1 MATNPAIVD
10 ATESFVAD
18 YMGSNELR
26 QQQLRLS
33 RLQYGSTNI
42 APHGNHLKTGVLD
55 QKTLCVFRPG
65 ETVCTKKMNSFGPA
79 RRALMQRAVEGQST
93 SFRSVERRE
102 TRRVEH
108 NNQLQQAR
116 CANLIKNA

>member
-1 MATNPAIVD
+1 MMDAATD
-10 ATESFVAD
+10 SFVAD

-33 RLQYGSTNI
+33 RLQYGATNI

-55 QKTLCVFRPG
+55 QKTLCAFRPG
-65 ETVCTKKMNSFGPA
+65 EPVCTRKMNTFGPA
-79 RRALMQRAVEGQST
+79 KRALMSRAAEGQST
-93 SFRSVERRE
+93 SFRSVEKRE
-102 TRRVEH
+102 ARRVEY

-116 CANLIKNA
+116 CAQLIKNA